1 MSHSL
6 IPERMLV
13 VSPSL
18 ATTLGLEEAIVLQ
31 ALNDGARSVQTQQ
44 PGDWLAMD
52 KATLR
57 KWLPFW
63 SDLDIKRILKSLS
76 DKGAVQFAHTA
87 NGSSANTTNQN
98 TTNNGNSER
107 EQLYFS
113 FNATAAAQSPTQ
125 QAYKAAQLQHKA
137 PIATNWRPDQD
148 TVRYIHE
155 TLGIAK
161 QFAQNQIQEFVL
173 YHQSQGTLAASWAT
187 MFIRFVKKRHE
198 YLASQQRSQA
208 LANSQPAAASTQ
220 TTTNT
225 NTNTNPQ
232 GKANNAAPVVAMRPN
247 PVSTDAIFNQDKQR
261 RTAMNREWQP
271 DSDTVEIL
279 TRAGVDQRFIQDCIS
294 EFILYWREK
303 GDAHDTW
310 NTKFVAWVRR
320 QWAHYSASLANP
332 TDPVPMKDGW
342 QPAEDV
348 YEILAMASIDR
359 AFAQSLVQ
367 EFVLYWRDSKQLH
380 TSWNS
385 KFLQHAKHLWSKRL
399 NGQTSQRDYVA
410 NTSVAEQLAD
420 TSWAQ

>member
-18 ATTLGLEEAIVLQ
+18 AATIGLEEAIVLQ
-31 ALNDGARSVQTQQ
+31 ALNDGARPVARSAQITQA
-44 PGDWLAMD
+44 GDWSALD
-52 KATLR
+52 KAMLR

-76 DKGAVQFAHTA
+76 DKGVVQFAT
-87 NGSSANTTNQN
+87 NTGDPEQLVYSFDANT
-98 TTNNGNSER
+98 
-107 EQLYFS
+107 
-113 FNATAAAQSPTQ
+113 AAQSNSHK
-125 QAYKAAQLQHKA
+125 AYKAAQSQHKA
-137 PIATNWRPDQD
+137 PIATNWRPDQE
-148 TVRYIHE
+148 TLRYVHE

-198 YLASQQRSQA
+198 SLVSKSASAQMT
-208 LANSQPAAASTQ
+208 PAASPAIQ
-220 TTTNT
+220 TAT
-225 NTNTNPQ
+225 P
-232 GKANNAAPVVAMRPN
+232 AAQPTMTAQPRKN

-261 RTAMNREWQP
+261 KTSMTREWQP
-271 DSDTVEIL
+271 DQDTLEIL
-279 TRAGVDQRFIQDCIS
+279 TRAGVDQHFIKDCVS

-310 NTKFVAWVRR
+310 NTKFVSWVRR

-332 TDPVPMKDGW
+332 SDPQPMQDSW
-342 QPAEDV
+342 QPSEDV
-348 YEILAMASIDR
+348 YEILTMANIDR
-359 AFAQSLVQ
+359 AFAHSLVQ

-399 NGQTSQRDYVA
+399 NGQTSQRDYAA

>member
-18 ATTLGLEEAIVLQ
+18 ATTLGLEEAIVRQ
-31 ALNDGARSVQTQQ
+31 ALNDGARSVQAQQ
-44 PGDWLAMD
+44 AGDWLAMD

-87 NGSSANTTNQN
+87 SH
-98 TTNNGNSER
+98 SER

-148 TVRYIHE
+148 TIRYIHE

-198 YLASQQRSQA
+198 YLLSQQRAQSQSH
-208 LANSQPAAASTQ
+208 NGNN
-220 TTTNT
+220 TTTAPTNT
-225 NTNTNPQ
+225 NVNTPA
-232 GKANNAAPVVAMRPN
+232 KPASPATTAVVPMRSASERPN

-261 RTAMNREWQP
+261 RTAMTREWQP
-271 DSDTVEIL
+271 DDDTLEIL
-279 TRAGVDQRFIQDCIS
+279 TRAGVDPRFIQDCIS

-310 NTKFVAWVRR
+310 NTKFVSWVRR